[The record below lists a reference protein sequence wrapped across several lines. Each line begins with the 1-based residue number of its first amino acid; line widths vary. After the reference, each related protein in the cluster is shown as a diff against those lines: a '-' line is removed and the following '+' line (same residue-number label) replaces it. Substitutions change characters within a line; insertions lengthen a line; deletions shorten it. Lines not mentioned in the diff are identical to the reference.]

1 MLTRKKAQLTIEVR
15 LRFMDQEFL
24 IEILSI
30 EIIKDKKRNEE
41 YDYKNTKVYRKI
53 ELKENFMI
61 KRRT

>member
-1 MLTRKKAQLTIEVR
+1 
-15 LRFMDQEFL
+15 MDQEFL